1 MRARPATHAA
11 TIDEGRTLHLSR
23 PHALLTSALAAA
35 ALSVSALTVAPA
47 TAGATTVTVHR
58 AAPTDSAGVLAR
70 GVRAP
75 ESVVVGTKIAVA
87 GKVAVHRKT
96 RRKVGLLE
104 ARGGRWVRLATRKT
118 TRRGAFSFSVA
129 AGTTPGDRRMAVVA
143 PRARGVKAWKKRF
156 VVTVTATT
164 PPVVV
169 PPTTATAALDRS
181 ATTTYATPIT
191 MSGAVGGAVPAN
203 RLVVVEQALANGWV
217 ELARTT
223 SGPTGSY
230 AVALPTDFAWT
241 SAVRASVP
249 AVPGAAAA
257 VSGETTG
264 SVTPNWALPGDANAY
279 SFLGG
284 TRARWNP
291 CAPIRVKVNYAQA
304 PLASTRTH
312 VEQALAHV
320 RAATG
325 LAFSIIGDTNAYAWP
340 APGYAGADAETDLL
354 ISFGTQ
360 ANTTAAVT
368 GGTIGMGGASYY
380 TASDAAGPV
389 GLITKGQVF
398 VDVNPAEATITDAVL
413 DNVLRHE
420 IGHAVGA
427 GHSPDS
433 AQVMYPMVTPATT
446 FGAGDFT
453 VLNRYLGRASGC
465 LTMRGVNA
473 RAVPHEV
480 AAP

>member
-1 MRARPATHAA
+1 MRATAAHAP
-11 TIDEGRTLHLSR
+11 TIDEGRPLTLSR
-23 PHALLTSALAAA
+23 TAATLTTALAASALA
-35 ALSVSALTVAPA
+35 LSALTAAPA
-47 TAGATTVTVHR
+47 TAGATTVSVTHR
-58 AAPTDSAGVLAR
+58 AAAPTSLPARAGLT
-70 GVRAP
+70 AP
-75 ESVVVGTKIAVA
+75 GQVAVGSKIKVS
-87 GKVAVHRKT
+87 GKVAVHRGT

-104 ARGGRWVRLATRKT
+104 SRGGRWVLLSTRRTTRK
-118 TRRGAFSFSVA
+118 GAFAFSVA
-129 AGTTPGDRRMAVVA
+129 AGSKVGDRRMAVVA
-143 PRARGVKAWKKRF
+143 PRARGVKAYRKRF

-164 PPVVV
+164 PPVTTA
-169 PPTTATAALDRS
+169 PTTATAALDRP
-181 ATTTYATPIT
+181 ATTTYAAPLT
-191 MSGAVGGAVPAN
+191 MSGTVGGALPAN
-203 RLVVVEQALANGWV
+203 RLVVVEQALPNGWV

-223 SGPTGSY
+223 SGATGAY
-230 AVALPTDFAWT
+230 AVALPADFAWT

-249 AVPGAAAA
+249 AVPGATAA
-257 VSGETTG
+257 VSGESTA
-264 SVTPNWALPGDANAY
+264 SVAPSWALPGDPNAY

-304 PLASTRTH
+304 PLASTRAH

-320 RAATG
+320 RAASG
-325 LAFSIIGDTNAYAWP
+325 LAFTITGDTNAYAWP
-340 APGYAGADAETDLL
+340 APGYPGADAETDLL

-360 ANTTAAVT
+360 VNTTAAVT
-368 GGTIGMGGASYY
+368 GGTIGMGGPTYY
-380 TASDAAGPV
+380 TTSDSAGPV

-413 DNVLRHE
+413 ANVLRHE
-420 IGHAVGA
+420 IAHAVGA
-427 GHSPDS
+427 GHSQDS
-433 AQVMYPMVTPATT
+433 TQVMYPMVTPATT

-453 VLNRYLGRASGC
+453 VLNRYLGRAAGC